1 MNLLRRLFSRRPAA
15 MAGDGLYTDWV
26 DDAALA
32 PARAPGTE
40 AGENALPGFAISAN
54 RIDQRGG
61 ISSGDM
67 RWTAMRRAFKP
78 SQPVQ
83 DIMLFAG
90 RSDLLRRVIRAIE
103 DQNLHVI
110 VYGDRGIGKTSLMKT
125 VSELATR
132 AHYVVSYTSCGEDSD
147 FTTTMRAIA
156 ARVPLLYH
164 RDFDPASDE
173 VVRGGTL
180 ADRLPEG
187 GFTVAELSDLLG
199 KIEGTRLLMIIDE
212 FDRIESARF
221 RGSIAELI
229 KNLSDRSIEVQLLI
243 GGVAANL
250 SELIAHVPSIRRN
263 IIGVTIPNMTDEE
276 IRELI
281 RIGSEAG
288 GARFDD
294 AATARIVA
302 GSAGLPYLASLIG
315 QHATI
320 RAAEEHAEVVTA
332 EHVAAG
338 IERAAEDIGSRLS
351 PAATHA
357 LAQDGVLASGSSI
370 VEAAREAVAGG
381 GTIQSQ
387 ALTQR
392 LADGTAP
399 TSGLLEAIDGD
410 PFGHWRF
417 REDGVASYVWL
428 CSVRDGVAPPASA

>member
-1 MNLLRRLFSRRPAA
+1 MKFLTRLFRRKPADTWD
-15 MAGDGLYTDWV
+15 DGAAADWI
-26 DDAALA
+26 DEAALNAARQRGSGA
-32 PARAPGTE
+32 PAET
-40 AGENALPGFAISAN
+40 ALPGFSISAN
-54 RIDQRGG
+54 RIDHRGG
-61 ISSGDM
+61 GIDSGDM

-147 FTTTMRAIA
+147 FNTTMRAIA
-156 ARVPLLYH
+156 EHVPLLYH
-164 RDFDPASDE
+164 RDFDPSSDE
-173 VVRGGTL
+173 VVRGDTL
-180 ADRLPEG
+180 ADRLPDG
-187 GFTVAELSDLLG
+187 PFSVAQLSDLLG
-199 KIEGTRLLMIIDE
+199 KIAGTRLLMIVDE
-212 FDRIESARF
+212 FDRVESERF
-221 RGSIAELI
+221 RSSIAELI

-263 IIGVTIPNMTDEE
+263 IIGVTIPNMTDDE

-281 RIGSEAG
+281 RIGSETG
-288 GARFDD
+288 GVRFDE
-294 AATARIVA
+294 AATELVVA

-320 RAAEEHAEVVTA
+320 CAAEDQAPAVA
-332 EHVAAG
+332 PAHVAAAIG
-338 IERAAEDIGSRLS
+338 RAREDIGSRLS
-351 PAATHA
+351 PFATHA
-357 LAQDGVLASGSSI
+357 LAQDGVRDAESI
-370 VEAAREAVAGG
+370 VVQAAREAVAGG
-381 GTIQSQ
+381 GTIRSPE
-387 ALTQR
+387 LIGR
-392 LADGTAP
+392 LADGVGGA
-399 TSGLLEAIDGD
+399 LLERIESD

-428 CSVRDGVAPPASA
+428 CSVGDRGLPVPG